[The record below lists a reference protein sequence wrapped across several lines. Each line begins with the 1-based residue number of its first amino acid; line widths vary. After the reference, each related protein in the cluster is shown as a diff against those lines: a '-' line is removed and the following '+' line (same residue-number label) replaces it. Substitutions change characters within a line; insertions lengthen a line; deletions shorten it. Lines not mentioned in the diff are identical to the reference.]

1 MQHIVRSILSSYLAT
16 KVLPTAQDFAEIAE
30 LNTQTKEPTA
40 VFVTLYRGGDII
52 ASAGRIQPLHQVV
65 GDELLDS
72 TLLAIMDARAEHAL
86 QSSDDLK
93 TTQIRVD
100 LIPLSHRS
108 VISRVSEIDA
118 KKDGAIILSQNYM
131 KAAILLPNITN
142 IATNSDEI
150 YFLLTKKAGLDP
162 EAITSADYVLYRFE
176 SIKHS
181 DF

>member
-1 MQHIVRSILSSYLAT
+1 MQHIVRALLSSYLTT
-16 KVLPTAQDFAEIAE
+16 KTLPTTQDFAEIGE

-40 VFVTLYRGGDII
+40 VFVTLYRGGEII
-52 ASAGRIQPLHQVV
+52 ASAGRIQPLHPLI

-72 TLLAIMDARAEHAL
+72 TLLAIMDARAEHTLTSA
-86 QSSDDLK
+86 DDLK
-93 TTQIRVD
+93 TAQIRVD

-118 KKDGAIILSQNYM
+118 KKDGAILLSQNYM

-142 IATNSDEI
+142 IATKSDEI
-150 YFLLTKKAGLDP
+150 YFLLTKKAGIDP
-162 EAITSADYVLYRFE
+162 DVITSADYVLYRFE

>member
-1 MQHIVRSILSSYLAT
+1 MQNIVRSIVSEYLSSKT
-16 KVLPTAQDFAEIAE
+16 LPTASQFGEIAE
-30 LNTQTKEPTA
+30 LNAQTKEPTA
-40 VFVTLYRGGDII
+40 VFVTLYRGGEII
-52 ASAGRIQPLHQVV
+52 ASAGRIQPLHQTL

-72 TLLAIMDARAEHAL
+72 TLLAIMDSRAEYAL
-86 QSSDDLK
+86 QNPDDLK

-100 LIPLSHRS
+100 LIPLSHRQ
-108 VISRVSEIDA
+108 VISRVSDIDA

-142 IATNSDEI
+142 VATNSDEV
-150 YFLLTKKAGLDP
+150 YFILTKKAGLDP
-162 EAITSADYVLYRFE
+162 EKITTADYVLYRFE